1 MKEGFIMEYFLTDI
15 RKIYSNNF
23 IRIMILFLFILAV
36 VDPVLA
42 YNEPINILEN
52 PYEFWL
58 LLNSGGIGFKIYR
71 RLIYIFP
78 IISTGLIYFEERN
91 TSLCGILLTKVSRRK
106 YFCSKVFAVF
116 LTTFINFLIPLLLNI
131 LITYMLFD
139 ANALTTDSFKSFIP
153 QHGMFC
159 EYLFLKNPIYSCIL
173 YCVLNAFSEALLAV
187 LVLLIHM
194 VYKFNNRFIAFFV
207 SFIALCLSTDIV
219 SKVFGP
225 KYDFPLIIQ
234 PMVAAS
240 CNINITTFNVITTYI
255 MFIFI
260 LGIIGLICIRRNK
273 DIL

>member
-1 MKEGFIMEYFLTDI
+1 MKEGFIMQYFLTDI
-15 RKIYSNNF
+15 KKIYSNNF

-106 YFCSKVFAVF
+106 YFYSKVFAVF

-139 ANALTTDSFKSFIP
+139 GNALTTDSFKSFIP

-225 KYDFPLIIQ
+225 KYDFPFIIQ

-260 LGIIGLICIRRNK
+260 LGIIGLIAIRRNK

>member
-1 MKEGFIMEYFLTDI
+1 MKEGFIMGYFLTDI
-15 RKIYSNNF
+15 KKIYSNKF
-23 IRIMILFLFILAV
+23 IRIMILLLFILAV
-36 VDPVLA
+36 VDPILS
-42 YNEPINILEN
+42 YIEPMNAIEN

-58 LLNSGGIGFKIYR
+58 LLNSSGIGFKIYR
-71 RLIYIFP
+71 IFIYIFP

-91 TSLCGILLTKVSRRK
+91 TSLCGILLTKVSRGK

-116 LTTFINFLIPLLLNI
+116 LTTFINFLIPLLLNV

-139 ANALTTDSFKSFIP
+139 ANALETDLFKGVIP

-194 VYKFNNRFIAFFV
+194 VYKFNNRFITFFV
-207 SFIALCLSTDIV
+207 SFITLCLSTDVV
-219 SKVFGP
+219 SKVFGS
-225 KYDFPLIIQ
+225 KYDFPFIIQ
-234 PMVAAS
+234 PMAAAS
-240 CNINITTFNVITTYI
+240 CNITMTTLNVITTYI
-255 MFIFI
+255 MFILI
-260 LGIIGLICIRRNK
+260 LGIIGLIAIRRNK